1 MAAQPPPIQPPPQ
14 SAVPAALL
22 DTEAAGGFAS
32 LDLDARLLRAIAK
45 LGFAHPTLVQSSA
58 IPLALQGK
66 DILARARTGSGKT
79 GAYCIPVVQKILLA
93 KERNGA
99 GSAAV
104 DSPGCKAL
112 ILVPTKELAEQVL
125 KHVKD
130 LTLYAKEVVAVN
142 LGTSDQT
149 TANQRAILAEN
160 PDIIIATPSKIL
172 AQLEAENVV
181 LKESLE
187 SLVID
192 EADLIL
198 SYGYDED
205 VRKVLSHLPKI
216 YQSSLMSAT
225 MSDDVDALKQL
236 VLRNPA
242 ILKLSEAPASAESEL
257 TQFSITCPDADK
269 FLLTYFMLK
278 LKIHPFGT
286 GKCIIFVNDIDRC
299 YKLKLFL
306 EQFGIKCC
314 TLNSGLPTK
323 SRYHIVQE
331 FNRGVYD
338 YVIATDEGGEF
349 AKEQKDSDDEDEQQE
364 AGETATTTNEETTL
378 TTTASTGQK
387 RAADTADASNSRK
400 KRKGPI
406 LPTDAE
412 YGVARGIDFHNVQAV
427 INFDLPATSRAYMH
441 RVGRTARGVGNKG
454 WALSFVTP
462 SVEKPSSQTSSKKRK
477 KAAVEAPV
485 TPTRASEEKVF
496 ARIEKKQAAM
506 GRTITP
512 YVVDVKQ
519 VEGFRYRSEDALRAV
534 TRTAVKEARMKEL
547 RIEILNSEKLKA
559 HFEDNPTDL
568 HALRHDKPLHPAR
581 VQQHMKH
588 VPDYLRPKRG
598 GANSTPRAASGGHVP
613 FRVPSSRRGG
623 RGGARGGGN
632 ARGGGGA
639 KRKQDPLKSFSYA
652 GPAS

>member
-1 MAAQPPPIQPPPQ
+1 MAAQQ
-14 SAVPAALL
+14 SQVPTDLL
-22 DTEAAGGFAS
+22 DTDSAGFAS
-32 LDLDARLLRAIAK
+32 LDLNARLLRAIAK
-45 LGFAHPTLVQSSA
+45 LGFNHPTLVQSSA

-79 GAYCIPVVQKILLA
+79 GAYCMPVVQKILLA
-93 KERNGA
+93 KEA
-99 GSAAV
+99 GRSAPAV
-104 DSPGCKAL
+104 RAL

-130 LTLYAKEVVAVN
+130 LTLYAKEVVAIN
-142 LGTSDQT
+142 LGSSDQS
-149 TANQRAILAEN
+149 TANQRAILAEK

-172 AQLEAENVV
+172 AQLEAGNVV

-257 TQFSITCPDADK
+257 TQFSINCPDSDK

-286 GKCIIFVNDIDRC
+286 GKCIIFVNDIDKC

-314 TLNSGLPTK
+314 TLNSGLPLK

-338 YVIATDEGGEF
+338 YVIATDEAGVFGGE
-349 AKEQKDSDDEDEQQE
+349 KDSDDEGEGEGEGED
-364 AGETATTTNEETTL
+364 AGDAATEDT
-378 TTTASTGQK
+378 K
-387 RAADTADASNSRK
+387 DVADGTADISSK
-400 KRKGPI
+400 KRSA
-406 LPTDAE
+406 PTDAKSTNRKRRKQQPTDSE
-412 YGVARGIDFHNVQAV
+412 YGVARGIDFHNVQSV
-427 INFDLPATSRAYMH
+427 INFDLPPTSRSYMH

-454 WALSFVTP
+454 WALSFVAP
-462 SVEKPSSQTSSKKRK
+462 SDAPEIVTRK
-477 KAAVEAPV
+477 KGKKKPQ
-485 TPTRASEEKVF
+485 PTVVRPISDEKIF
-496 ARIEKKQAAM
+496 ARIEKKQADM
-506 GRTITP
+506 GRTISP
-512 YVVDVKQ
+512 YTFDMKQ

-547 RIEILNSEKLKA
+547 KIEILNSEKLKVRCYRERILLVTA
-559 HFEDNPTDL
+559 
-568 HALRHDKPLHPAR
+568 
-581 VQQHMKH
+581 Q
-588 VPDYLRPKRG
+588 
-598 GANSTPRAASGGHVP
+598 
-613 FRVPSSRRGG
+613 
-623 RGGARGGGN
+623 
-632 ARGGGGA
+632 
-639 KRKQDPLKSFSYA
+639 
-652 GPAS
+652 